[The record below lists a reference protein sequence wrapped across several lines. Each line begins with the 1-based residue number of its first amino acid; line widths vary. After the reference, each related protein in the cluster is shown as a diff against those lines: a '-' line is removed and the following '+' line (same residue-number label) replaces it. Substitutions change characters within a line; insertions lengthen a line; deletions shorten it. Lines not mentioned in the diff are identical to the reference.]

1 MGIEPHKE
9 PGKMKASILFGAGWE
24 NDSLEVLWRDAGRV
38 FCRLWRD
45 DGDGDRHAFI
55 PVLSNAEHLTLESV
69 NRLTRE
75 YELQEYLDR
84 KWALRPA
91 ELVRDRGLTML
102 VVEYTGGEPLDRL
115 TRQPMEIG
123 QFLRLALALSAALS
137 QLHGRGLI
145 HKDIKPA
152 NVLADP
158 ATGRIWLTGFG
169 IASRLPRERQLPEPP
184 EFIAGTLAYMAP
196 EQTGRVNR
204 SIDSRSDLYSLGVTF
219 YEMLTGSLPFTA
231 SDPMEWVHC
240 HIARQPTAPSERL
253 PNVPAA
259 VSAIT
264 MKLLS
269 KTAEER
275 YQTAAGVESDLR
287 RCLSQWESQGR
298 IDDFTPGAHDTPDR
312 LMIPEKLY
320 GRDHE
325 VDTLLTAFDR
335 IVGGGRPELVLVS
348 GYSGIGKSAVVNELH
363 KPLVPPR
370 GLFASGKF
378 DQYKRDIPYATL
390 AQAFQSL
397 VRRLLGQN
405 EKDLRKWRD
414 ALREALD
421 PNGLLIVDL
430 VPELRHVI
438 GEQPPVPELPPQEAQ
453 RRFQLVFRRFIGVF
467 ARPEHPLALFLDDM
481 QWLDAATLD
490 FLEDL
495 LTRNDLQH
503 LLLIGAYRDNEV
515 NATHPLVRK
524 LEAIRHAGA
533 AVQDIV
539 LTPLGRDDLG
549 QLLVDSLHCQP
560 ERAAPLADL
569 IHEKTTG
576 NPFFA
581 IQFISALADD
591 CLLTFDY
598 GERGWVWDLLRIHA
612 KGFTDNVVEL
622 MVGKLKRLPPE
633 TQKVL
638 QQFACM
644 GNSAEFEMLRM
655 AYQGSVEDIHDHLWE
670 AVRSGLIFRADN
682 SYRFLHD
689 RVQEAAYSLIPKEL
703 RAEAH
708 LRIGM
713 LLAEHTPAEKREEAI
728 FEIVNQLN
736 RGSHLITSVEDRER
750 VADLNLIAGRRAKL
764 STAYDSALK
773 YLRAGSALLTEET
786 WERNY
791 RLIFSIEYLM
801 AECELLTADK
811 GAAESRLS
819 SLAQRATNRHDFCVA
834 TRLRLTLYTTLDRS
848 DLAVDVFLDW
858 LRGDGTVWSNHPTRE
873 DVMREYE
880 RIWELLGRRAI
891 EELIDLP
898 LITAPDVLDTLDVFT
913 EIMTPSQLFDEHLNS
928 LVICRLVTLALE
940 HGNCDASCF
949 AYVWLAMFAGPR
961 FNNYKDGFRFGQ
973 LGYDLVEKRGLTR
986 YQARIWMNMGSTVL
1000 PWAKHV
1006 AGGRELVR
1014 RAFDAA
1020 YRIGD
1025 LTFASYSWD
1034 QLVTV
1039 CLAAGDPLAEVQKEC
1054 ENGLAFAR
1062 RMRFGL
1068 VLDLCGAQLGL
1079 ILTLR
1084 GLTATF
1090 GCLDHDGY
1098 SEPGTERRLAD
1109 SPNLVFAEFY
1119 YWTRKLQAHFFA
1131 GDLAS
1136 AVDASLRAEPLLWT
1150 SAAMFES
1157 AEYRLYGAL
1166 AHAAAWDGAT
1176 PEQRAKHFDS
1186 VLDHHR
1192 QLQVWAEVNPETF
1205 EDRAALVGAEIARI
1219 EGRVL
1224 DAQELYDKAIRAA
1237 HKYGFVH
1244 NEAIA
1249 NELAGSF
1256 YAARGFEKIAT
1267 TYLRDAR
1274 SCYLRWGADAKVRQL
1289 EQLYPQIK
1297 PEKAISDATATIHT
1311 PVGQLELA
1319 TVIKVSEAVSSEIV
1333 LERLIDTIM
1342 RTALE
1347 HAGAER
1353 GLLILAR
1360 GDDYGIEAEAQTS
1373 SDQVI
1378 VALRQASVTT
1388 ADLPN
1393 SVLHYVLRTKEVVLL
1408 HDASGQNQFAADEYI
1423 RGHHARSVLCLPL
1436 LKQNRLLGVLYL
1448 ENSLTPHAFTPARM
1462 AVLKLLASEAAI
1474 SMENTRLYS
1483 DLEDREAKIRR
1494 LVDANILGIV
1504 TWNVD
1509 GAILASNEAFLRMVQ
1524 YDHEDVAA
1532 GRVRW
1537 WDMTPADWR
1546 ERAERALAEVIQA
1559 GTVQPFESEF
1569 FRKDGT
1575 RVPVLIG
1582 ATLFQ
1587 EGGNDGV
1594 AFALDLS
1601 KQKQAEAEIRALK
1614 DQLYRENLALRDE
1627 VDRALMFEE
1636 IVGSSKALK
1645 TALSSVAKVAPTDS
1659 TVFITG
1665 ETGTGKELIARA
1677 VHKRSQR
1684 AQRAFVSVN
1693 CAALA
1698 PTLISSELF
1707 GHEKGAFTG
1716 ATQRRLGRFEQA
1728 NGGTIFLDE
1737 VGELPSDTQVSLL
1750 RVLQEREIERVGGA
1764 QTIRVDVRV
1773 ITATN
1778 RDLTAAVATGSFRQ
1792 DLYYR
1797 LNVFPIEV
1805 PPLRERSDDILM
1817 LVEYFVQR
1825 YATRAGK
1832 NFRSIEKKTL
1842 ELLQA
1847 YHWPGNIREL
1857 QNVVERSVILNSGKV
1872 FAVDESWL
1880 SRQPVQGPP
1889 RVASRAP
1896 LQKSYP
1902 RSEREIIEAALAE
1915 CRGRISGQS
1924 GAAAKLGVPPSTLEH
1939 RIQALGINKTEF
1951 KFR

>member
-1 MGIEPHKE
+1 MATRDSPI
-9 PGKMKASILFGAGWE
+9 PGPSGY
-24 NDSLEVLWRDAGRV
+24 VLVPLRESADFTLCRGRKH
-38 FCRLWRD
+38 D
-45 DGDGDRHAFI
+45 DPS
-55 PVLSNAEHLTLESV
+55 PVLAVALSTEQPSPQSIRRLEHEYSFAAKLDPAWAAKPLAI
-69 NRLTRE
+69 NRHEGRTI
-75 YELQEYLDR
+75 
-84 KWALRPA
+84 
-91 ELVRDRGLTML
+91 LVLKDP
-102 VVEYTGGEPLDRL
+102 GGEPLDRILERDRGQPLDL
-115 TRQPMEIG
+115 TR
-123 QFLRLALALSAALS
+123 FLRTAVGLARTLG
-137 QLHGRGLI
+137 QVHQHGLI

-152 NVLADP
+152 NVLVDD
-158 ATGRIWLTGFG
+158 TGNAWLTGFG
-169 IASRLPRERQLPEPP
+169 IASQLPRERQSPEAP
-184 EFIAGTLAYMAP
+184 EFIAGTLPYMAP
-196 EQTGRVNR
+196 EQTGRMNR
-204 SIDSRSDLYSLGVTF
+204 SIDYRSDLYSLGITF

-240 HIARQPTAPSERL
+240 HIARQPVAPRKRL
-253 PNVPAA
+253 RTVPAP
-259 VSAIT
+259 VSAVI

-287 RCLSQWESQGR
+287 RCLSQWECQGC
-298 IDDFTPGAHDTPDR
+298 IDDFIAGAHDTPDR

-320 GRDHE
+320 GRDRE
-325 VDTLLTAFDR
+325 IDTLLAAFDR

-397 VRRLLGQN
+397 VRPLLSKG
-405 EKDLRKWRD
+405 EEELRKWRD
-414 ALREALD
+414 ALRQALE
-421 PNGLLIVDL
+421 PNGLLMVDL
-430 VPELRHVI
+430 VPELKHII
-438 GEQPPVPELPPQEAQ
+438 GEQPPVPELPPSEAQ

-467 ARPEHPLALFLDDM
+467 ARPEHPLALFLDDL
-481 QWLDAATLD
+481 QWLDVATLD
-490 FLEDL
+490 LLEDL
-495 LTRNDLQH
+495 LTGEDLRY
-503 LLLIGAYRDNEV
+503 LCLIGAYRDNEV
-515 NATHPLVRK
+515 SATHPLVRK
-524 LEAIRHAGA
+524 LDAIRQAGA
-533 AVQDIV
+533 AVEDIV
-539 LTPLGRDDLG
+539 LAPLGQDDLS
-549 QLLVDSLHCQP
+549 QLLADSLHCEQ
-560 ERAAPLADL
+560 ERAAPLARL

-581 IQFISALADD
+581 IQFISTLAEEG
-591 CLLTFDY
+591 LLSFGY
-598 GERGWVWDLLRIHA
+598 GEARWVWDLNRIHA
-612 KGFTDNVVEL
+612 IGYTDNVVEL
-622 MVGKLKRLPPE
+622 MVGKLNRLPVE
-633 TQKVL
+633 TQEALK
-638 QQFACM
+638 QFAYM
-644 GNSAEFEMLRM
+644 GNSAEFDMLAM
-655 AYQGSVEDIHDHLWE
+655 AYEKSTDELHQHLWE
-670 AVRSGLIFRADN
+670 AVRTGLIFRSED

-689 RVQEAAYSLIPKEL
+689 RVQEAAYSTIPQEL
-703 RAEAH
+703 RSAAH

-713 LLAEHTPAEKREEAI
+713 LLAEHTAAAKREEAI

-736 RGSHLITSVEDRER
+736 RGSHLLTSVEDREK
-750 VADLNLIAGRRAKL
+750 VAELNLIAGRRAKV
-764 STAYDSALK
+764 STAYASALK
-773 YLRAGSALLTEET
+773 YLGAGRALLPEET
-786 WERNY
+786 WGRNY
-791 RLIFSIEYLM
+791 PLIFSIEYLM
-801 AECELLTADK
+801 AECELQTADK
-811 GAAESRLS
+811 IAAENRLS
-819 SLAQRATNRHDFCVA
+819 LLPQRANNRHDYCVA
-834 TRLRLTLYTTLDRS
+834 TRLRLTLYTTLDRC
-848 DLAVDVFLDW
+848 DAAVDVFLEW
-858 LRGDGTVWSNHPTRE
+858 LRNQGTAWSNRPSRD
-873 DVMREYE
+873 DVLREYQ
-880 RIWELLGRRAI
+880 RIWALLGDRQI
-891 EELIDLP
+891 EDLMDLP
-898 LITAPDVLDTLDVFT
+898 LVVDPDVLDTLDVFT
-913 EIMTPSQLFDEHLNS
+913 EIVTPSILFDEHLS
-928 LVICRLVTLALE
+928 TLVVCRLVTLSLE
-940 HGNCDASCF
+940 HGNSDAACF

-961 FNNYKDGFRFGQ
+961 LGNYKDGFRFGQ

-986 YQARIWMNMGSTVL
+986 YQARTYMSLGAMVM
-1000 PWAKHV
+1000 PWAQHV
-1006 AGGRELVR
+1006 ANGRELVR

-1034 QLVTV
+1034 QLITI
-1039 CLAAGDPLAEVQKEC
+1039 CLAVGDSLAEVQTEC
-1054 ENGLAFAR
+1054 ENGLAFAKR
-1062 RMRFGL
+1062 VRFGL
-1068 VLDLCGAQLGL
+1068 VIHLCGAQLGL
-1079 ILTLR
+1079 IRTLR
-1084 GLTATF
+1084 GATPTI
-1090 GCLDHDGY
+1090 GCLDHDDY
-1098 SEPGTERRLAD
+1098 SEQEVERDLA
-1109 SPNLVFAEFY
+1109 SNPNLVFAEFY
-1119 YWTRKLQAHFFA
+1119 YWTRKVEARVFA
-1131 GDLAS
+1131 GDYAS
-1136 AVDASLRAEPLLWT
+1136 AAKAAFKGQRLYWT
-1150 SAAMFES
+1150 SAAMFET
-1157 AEYRLYGAL
+1157 AEFRVYAAI
-1166 AHAAAWDGAT
+1166 AHAGAWSTAS
-1176 PEQRAKHFDS
+1176 PEDQPKHFEA
-1186 VLDHHR
+1186 LTEHHR
-1192 QLQVWAEVNPETF
+1192 QLEVWAEHSPQTF
-1205 EDRAALVGAEIARI
+1205 ENRAALVAAEIARI
-1219 EGRVL
+1219 EGRIL
-1224 DAQELYDKAIRAA
+1224 DAEELYEKAIRSA
-1237 HKYGFVH
+1237 HVHNFVH
-1244 NEAIA
+1244 NEALA
-1249 NELAGSF
+1249 NELAGLF
-1256 YAARGFEKIAT
+1256 HAARGYEKIAK
-1267 TYLRDAR
+1267 TYMRDAR
-1274 SCYLRWGADAKVRQL
+1274 YCYLRWGAEAKVRQL
-1289 EQLYPQIK
+1289 DQLYPEIR

-1311 PVGQLELA
+1311 PVGQLDLA

-1333 LERLIDTIM
+1333 PERLIDTIM

-1360 GDDYGIEAEAQTS
+1360 SDEYRIEAEAQTS
-1373 SDQVI
+1373 SEQVI
-1378 VALRQASVTT
+1378 VELRQASVTA

-1393 SVLHYVLRTKEVVLL
+1393 SVLHYVLRTREVVLL

-1423 RGHHARSVLCLPL
+1423 RGHHSRSVLCLPL
-1436 LKQNRLLGVLYL
+1436 LKRNRLLGVLYL
-1448 ENSLTPHAFTPARM
+1448 ENSLAPHAFTPARM

-1483 DLEDREAKIRR
+1483 ELEDREAKIRR

-1504 TWNVD
+1504 TWDVD

-1524 YDHEDVAA
+1524 YHHEDVAA

-1537 WDMTPADWR
+1537 LDMTPEEWR
-1546 ERAERALAEVIQA
+1546 DRAERALAEVIHT

-1569 FRKDGT
+1569 FRRDGS

-1587 EGGNDGV
+1587 KGGNDGV

-1636 IVGSSKALK
+1636 IVGSSRALK
-1645 TALSSVAKVAPTDS
+1645 TALSGVTKVAPTDS

-1750 RVLQEREIERVGGA
+1750 RVLQEREFERVGGA

-1805 PPLRERSDDILM
+1805 PPLRERTDDILM

-1847 YHWPGNIREL
+1847 YDWPGNIREL
-1857 QNVVERSVILNSGKV
+1857 QNVVERSVILNSGEV

-1880 SRQPVQGPP
+1880 SRQPVQARP
-1889 RVASRAP
+1889 RVASPVP
-1896 LQKSYP
+1896 LHSEP
-1902 RSEREIIEAALAE
+1902 RSEREVIEAALAE
-1915 CRGRISGQS
+1915 CRGRISGRS
-1924 GAAAKLGVPPSTLEH
+1924 GAAAKLGVPPSTLEN
-1939 RIQALGINKTEF
+1939 RIKALRINKTQF